1 MISGRSTI
9 PCGLPDFLGTAFA
22 PHFLIV
28 LIAFAVT
35 SFGLMPPQRARILPA
50 ILIAAL
56 LLALARPALAQVFD
70 FDSSRVPMAEVTGP
84 WRFHTGDDPRWARP
98 GFDDSGWSLLTADKG
113 WSEQGYK
120 DYAGVAW
127 YRIQVSLA
135 TKRAQMALFIPNV
148 DDSVQVF
155 ANGRLVGQAGDM
167 PPRKHYLNTPGR
179 LLFPI
184 PGDVLIPGRTLTL
197 AVRVWHWPILA
208 RFEGGGLHPAP
219 RIGEA
224 QAVEDWRQLQDRNVF
239 WNNTME
245 VVEFYGNGLTALA
258 CLGLFLLRRS
268 EREYLLFGL
277 SLSMFCLIKVI
288 DSWAL
293 FRNIPFVPYVCGNI
307 CIYALGCTFRLE
319 FYVAFLRQKRRGL
332 YWTTLAAILVSSY
345 GYVSFL
351 GTGHLV
357 EIVYAIGGPAILSC
371 EIAMM
376 VIAGR
381 SGVADAPILLV
392 PLVAAFF
399 PTTLFSVTSLLS
411 GHAAWAGPMYRAL
424 VAGIQWP
431 FPIGFDQLTGDL
443 NVLAILLI
451 LIRHFARSRR
461 EESRMATELESA
473 RALQSVLVPSDSPDT
488 PGFAIASIYR
498 PAGQVGGDFFQILP
512 MKSVGVLAVIGDVS
526 GKGMPA
532 AMTVSLLVGAV
543 RTLVHYTQS
552 PGAILTAMNQSIL
565 ARSAGGFTTCLVVR
579 ADSDGSC
586 TVANAGHL
594 APYRN
599 GVELPLENGLP
610 LGLDAA
616 AIYAESNF
624 QLGEHEHLTLM
635 TDGVVEARNKSGEL
649 FGFER
654 TAAIATDAA
663 EAIAKAAQD
672 FGQEDDITV
681 LTLTRIGAGQK
692 SVGKKSAPALSS
704 PLA

>member
-1 MISGRSTI
+1 
-9 PCGLPDFLGTAFA
+9 
-22 PHFLIV
+22 
-28 LIAFAVT
+28 
-35 SFGLMPPQRARILPA
+35 MPPQRAIILPA
-50 ILIAAL
+50 ILIAAF
-56 LLALARPALAQVFD
+56 LLALAQPALAQVFD
-70 FDSSRVPMAEVTGP
+70 FDSSRVPMAEITGP

-98 GFDDSGWSLLTADKG
+98 GFDDSGWSLLTTDKG

-127 YRIQVSLA
+127 YRIQVSLG
-135 TKRAQMALFIPNV
+135 KRRAGMALFIPNV
-148 DDSVQVF
+148 DDSIQVF

-167 PPRKHYLNTPGR
+167 PPRERYVNTPGR
-179 LLFPI
+179 LVFPI
-184 PGDVLIPGRTLTL
+184 PVDVLVPGGTLAL

-208 RFEGGGLHPAP
+208 RFEEGGLHPAP

-224 QAVEDWRQLQDRNVF
+224 QAIEDWRQFQERNVF
-239 WNNTME
+239 WGNTME
-245 VVEFYGNGLTALA
+245 VVEFYGNGLTALV

-277 SLSMFCLIKVI
+277 SLSMFCLSKVI

-293 FRNIPFVPYVCGNI
+293 FRNIPFVPYLCASI

-319 FYVAFLRQKRRGL
+319 FYIAFLRQKRGWL
-332 YWTTLAAILVSSY
+332 YWTALPAILVSCY

-351 GTGHLV
+351 GTGHLTEV
-357 EIVYAIGGPAILSC
+357 VYAMSGPAILTC

-376 VIAGR
+376 VIAVR

-392 PLVAAFF
+392 PLVAAFL
-399 PTTLFSVTSLLS
+399 PATLFSVTSLLS
-411 GHAAWAGPMYRAL
+411 GRAAWAGPIYRAL

-451 LIRHFARSRR
+451 LIRHFTRSRR
-461 EESRMATELESA
+461 DESRMATELESA
-473 RALQSVLVPSDSPDT
+473 RAVQSVLVPTESPDT
-488 PGFAIASIYR
+488 PGFAIASVYR
-498 PAGQVGGDFFQILP
+498 PAGRVGGDFFQILP
-512 MKSVGVLAVIGDVS
+512 MKNVGVLAVIGDVS

-532 AMTVSLLVGAV
+532 AMTVSLLVGTV
-543 RTLVHYTQS
+543 RMLVHYTQS

-579 ADSDGSC
+579 ADTDGCC
-586 TVANAGHL
+586 TFANAGHL
-594 APYRN
+594 APYHN

-616 AIYAESNF
+616 TTYTESKF
-624 QLGEHEHLTLM
+624 QLGEDECLTLM
-635 TDGVVEARNKSGEL
+635 TDGVIEARNKSGEL

-654 TAAIATDAA
+654 TAAIATHEA

-692 SVGKKSAPALSS
+692 SVGKKSAPSLSS